1 MDMKEKLQII
11 CEAFRIPG
19 IVVSCDQLKSG
30 HINDTYKVE
39 CDDQGKIKPYLV
51 QKINS
56 YVFRYPVEM
65 MDNIHSIT
73 EHIQNKRDRD
83 PSFHYLKD
91 MTEEERR
98 RTRIHFH
105 HTETGDNYLYYKEDE
120 EREFWRLSNFV
131 EDSVSFDTCDDPKV
145 LEMTGKAFGR
155 FMVELSDFDA
165 DTLFEVIPDFHNT
178 KKRFKKFFADVQR
191 DPYGRCKSMAYEIA
205 AYSNAYEFGCTLCNM
220 IDKKELPIRVTHN
233 DTKTNNVLFDKDT
246 LEPLVVIDLDTV
258 MPGLAAYDFGDTMR
272 FAGNTAAE
280 DETNLSKVGLSLEKY
295 RAFATG
301 YINETKNV
309 LTAREI
315 DSLAT
320 GCLIMTLECGMRF
333 LDDYITGDKYFHID
347 YADHNRDRARCQ
359 LKLYQDM
366 VSKYEKMKEILDELK

>member
-1 MDMKEKLQII
+1 MDNIEKLQKI

-19 IVVSCDQLKSG
+19 KMISFEQLKSG
-30 HINDTYKVE
+30 HINVTYKVE
-39 CDDQGKIKPYLV
+39 CDHQGAIKPYLV
-51 QKINS
+51 QKING

-65 MDNIHSIT
+65 MDNIHNVT
-73 EHIQNKRDRD
+73 EHIQQKKENA
-83 PSFHYLKD
+83 PEYAYLKNL
-91 MTEEERR
+91 TESQRR

-105 HTETGDNYLYYKEDE
+105 HTESGENYLYYQDGDE
-120 EREFWRLSNFV
+120 KEFWRLSNYI

-145 LEMTGKAFGR
+145 LEMAGKAFGK
-155 FMVELSDFDA
+155 FMAELSDFDA
-165 DTLFEVIPDFHNT
+165 DSLFEVIPDFHNT
-178 KKRFKKFFADVQR
+178 RKRFKKFFADVKKN
-191 DPYGRCKSMAYEIA
+191 PYKRCEEVSTEIE
-205 AYSNAYEFGCTLCNM
+205 AYSNAYEFGCTLCRM
-220 IDKKELPIRVTHN
+220 IENKELPIRVTHN

-280 DETNLSKVGLSLEKY
+280 DEKDLSKVSLSLEKF

-301 YINETKNV
+301 YLGQTRGV
-309 LTAREI
+309 LTGKEI

-333 LDDYITGDKYFHID
+333 LDDYITGDKYFHTD
-347 YADHNRDRARCQ
+347 YETHNLDRARCQ

-366 VSKYEKMKEILDELK
+366 VSKYQVMREILNELK